1 MTQLSEI
8 DAGCIGEQHER
19 ECHLG
24 ERVERVDL
32 DVDLHQPPIG
42 IGEEVADDDEH
53 ERPGDAVAAQQSGQR
68 SPAEDEQCNDE
79 RSGLRHEPSSCS
91 AAASGYVIHIGRL
104 PSWSTATPTRRSN
117 AEALVVVLK
126 IVENDRVRQVLHRPS
141 TSAKPS
147 PAG

>member
-1 MTQLSEI
+1 MSAAPQPQRDPPVVDHLRAERSIGGCQGGAEEPGEGPRERIEHQGCDDAAEGDRQWQTDAQESHGERQVVTQLSEI

-53 ERPGDAVAAQQSGQR
+53 ERPGDAVAAQ
-68 SPAEDEQCNDE
+68 
-79 RSGLRHEPSSCS
+79 
-91 AAASGYVIHIGRL
+91 
-104 PSWSTATPTRRSN
+104 
-117 AEALVVVLK
+117 
-126 IVENDRVRQVLHRPS
+126 
-141 TSAKPS
+141 
-147 PAG
+147 